1 MVKPFR
7 GASRSIGF
15 SSPSIVRQ
23 RKPHAIRPSSIWVA
37 RFLWYLS
44 VSGDRLTTGELSRSK
59 VSRANRA
66 ECVPGASTP
75 EILRLLSRGANGAIL
90 MALGDGPLRTK
101 ELTERVSGYTPRTI
115 YRYAGRLSD
124 LGVVDREEQPGVP
137 SKVTHTL
144 TDSCGF
150 ELYELVTR
158 FADASLTRLPSGQI
172 DAHAWASLGLLAD
185 LWETGM
191 IEQLSCEARSPTQLS
206 RDVSDLSY
214 HQVNRRAGVFR
225 SSGLLSESQGVGRS
239 RLYGLTEKT
248 RRKMGLIAGIGRWRH
263 HHALTA
269 DEEGL
274 TASEMGTVLKVA
286 LPLVSVT
293 ERRDACL
300 QMRVLSDDEEDQVWA
315 EVQKDGM
322 VQSCVEAPSDP
333 TAWGYGEIGSWVSIL
348 LDREPDGV
356 RTEGEDDLVS
366 DVLVG
371 LHDVLWNPQSF

>member
-1 MVKPFR
+1 
-7 GASRSIGF
+7 
-15 SSPSIVRQ
+15 
-23 RKPHAIRPSSIWVA
+23 
-37 RFLWYLS
+37 
-44 VSGDRLTTGELSRSK
+44 
-59 VSRANRA
+59 
-66 ECVPGASTP
+66 
-75 EILRLLSRGANGAIL
+75 
-90 MALGDGPLRTK
+90 
-101 ELTERVSGYTPRTI
+101 
-115 YRYAGRLSD
+115 
-124 LGVVDREEQPGVP
+124 
-137 SKVTHTL
+137 
-144 TDSCGF
+144 
-150 ELYELVTR
+150 
-158 FADASLTRLPSGQI
+158 LPNGQI

-225 SSGLLSESQGVGRS
+225 SSGLLSESQGTGRS

-274 TASEMGTVLKVA
+274 TASEMGTVLRVA

-293 ERRDACL
+293 GHRDACL
-300 QMRVLSDDEEDQVWA
+300 QMRVLSDGEEDQVWA

-333 TAWGYGEIGSWVSIL
+333 TVWVSASITDWIAVIL
-348 LDREPDGV
+348 ARDLGDVQIEGDRE
-356 RTEGEDDLVS
+356 LVME
-366 DVLVG
+366 VLG
-371 LHDVLWNPQSF
+371 RLYDVLWAS